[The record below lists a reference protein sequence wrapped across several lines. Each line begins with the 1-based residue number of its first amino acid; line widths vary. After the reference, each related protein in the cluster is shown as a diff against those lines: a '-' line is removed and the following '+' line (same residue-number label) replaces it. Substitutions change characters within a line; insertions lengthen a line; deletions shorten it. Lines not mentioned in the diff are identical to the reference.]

1 MITYNEW
8 LITESKKN
16 FTAKDVKDL
25 AAKGKLAISKFSMK
39 ELVDGLNTEKEHMS
53 QKKLDVIKG
62 DKVKILKIALAHLD
76 ENPHYYKKLK
86 KAKL

>member
-16 FTAKDVKDL
+16 FTVKDVKDL
-25 AAKGKLAISKFSMK
+25 AAKGKLDISKFSMK

-76 ENPHYYKKLK
+76 EDPHYYKKLK